1 MIKTQASYAKM
12 LTTFL
17 LAFSLVFAG
26 TTASAATPAV
36 ASTASATNALT
47 TAATVSQEDGAAQY
61 KQFLK
66 EKFDVTLSG
75 TVTKGQFIQAVADV
89 LGYKPSGEAVAFSD
103 VKKGDSLYEAAA
115 ALYENGILTGPAIQ
129 GEQVLTTSVAV
140 AIAVRAADLKELAYT
155 YPAAKVDKVLT
166 KLNVKSSALGTKGAQ
181 EVAAAVD
188 TGLLPAALYTNFN
201 PKSAAS
207 DQLIHT
213 LLGKVLVTKGLYK
226 KYIGY
231 TNDNDIYTK
240 LSNAYETS
248 DIIDAPNLKKVV
260 NTALEQDLIT
270 GYNVKDSR
278 FDANF
283 IDSLSLI
290 YGHDDFKHA
299 IQLIG
304 LLRSEGLNAKV
315 QFEPK
320 TSAFIYLAEWGT
332 PGPNV
337 IQIANGNYIKYAKEY
352 DLEFEFATVQDKAA
366 FETVISKYAKKDAED
381 QTGLIASSWWQ
392 PLYYSKT
399 ALDNY
404 EIITNNY
411 ITDKDSPYTVNPF
424 SLNENSA
431 AVVAGFKAIDPNV
444 IVTPTQFWVDKPFF
458 RYLHNEAS

>member
-1 MIKTQASYAKM
+1 MRKSRTTYIKLLTALLLSFSIVFTQSVAFAAS
-12 LTTFL
+12 
-17 LAFSLVFAG
+17 
-26 TTASAATPAV
+26 PA
-36 ASTASATNALT
+36 
-47 TAATVSQEDGAAQY
+47 AATVTSASVPHEDGAAEY

-66 EKFDVTLSG
+66 EKYGVTLSG
-75 TVTKGQFIQAVADV
+75 TVTKGQFI
-89 LGYKPSGEAVAFSD
+89 EAVASILGIEPSGNAVAFTD
-103 VKKGDSLYEAAA
+103 LKGDDPLYQSAA
-115 ALYENGILTGPAIQ
+115 ALYEKGILSGPDIQ
-129 GEQVLTTSVAV
+129 GKQVLTASVAV

-155 YPAAKVDKVLT
+155 YPAAKVNKALA
-166 KLNVKSSALGTKGAQ
+166 KLNVASQALGTKGAQ

-188 TGLLPAALYTNFN
+188 TGLLTTDLYASFK

-213 LLGKVLVTKGLYK
+213 LLGKVLITKGLYK

-231 TNDNDIYTK
+231 INDGDIYAK
-240 LSNAYETS
+240 LSHAYESS
-248 DIIDAPNLKKVV
+248 DIIEAPSLKNLV
-260 NTALEQDLIT
+260 NTALKQDLIT
-270 GYNVKDSR
+270 GYNIKDSR

-290 YGHDDFKHA
+290 YGHDDLKHA

-320 TSAFIYLAEWGT
+320 TSAFIHLAEWGA

-337 IQIANGNYIKYAKEY
+337 IQIENGNFIKYAKEY

-366 FETVISKYAKKDAED
+366 FENVISTYTKKNEAG
-381 QTGLIASSWWQ
+381 QSGLIASAWWQ

-404 EIITNNY
+404 EIITNNF
-411 ITDKDSPYTVNPF
+411 ITEKDSPYTVNPF
-424 SLNENSA
+424 SLKEDSA
-431 AVVAGFKAIDPNV
+431 KVVAGLKAIDPAA
-444 IVTPTQFWVDKPFF
+444 IITPTDFWVDKPFF
-458 RYLHNEAS
+458 RYLHGESV